1 MRKLF
6 VALSILMM
14 LAVLSSP
21 SAVYAQEGPAPGAGG
36 EGGIAIPGFSGTP
49 SEGQITA
56 PNIQPG
62 ETPSIPNIFPT
73 QPQEQ
78 LFPVPGAPGT
88 EPGTPGESPLDAA
101 EEFRR
106 FITGSL
112 PEERLT
118 RIERYGAS
126 FFRNPPSTFAPAD
139 MIPVSPGYIVGPG
152 DQVRISVWGM
162 VEGTWIETVDRQG
175 TITIPR
181 VGVIGVAGMTFD
193 DLKMALEDEFSRYY
207 SNFEMSVTL
216 GALKSMKVYV
226 VGNAKKPGAYT
237 ISSLATLVNV
247 LLDAG
252 GPDENGSLRKITVK
266 RGNRVVTTFDM
277 YDLLLKGDKSKD
289 IRMMPEDVIF
299 IPVVGPQAAVIGN
312 VRRPAIYEL
321 KGNTTVEAL
330 LNMAGGM
337 TPTGSIDRVQ
347 MMRVKQKEF
356 RTVFE
361 GDLKDRSINNLK
373 KMQLA
378 DGDLIRLFS
387 VVERQSLVRITGP
400 VAKPG
405 DFAIDSGRTT
415 LRDVLGWAGGL
426 LYYAADEVEITRVS
440 VTPAGPKTER
450 LKVNAWRALQGD
462 PVHNVTLRMNDFI
475 FARTVPDWKLY
486 RQVTVYGEVMY
497 PGRYSIEDGETLSSL
512 LQRAGGFSPRAY
524 PRAAIFTRERVR
536 QDQQRQIEE
545 MADRMERELLGISA
559 NELSAALTQ
568 AESNLLKAE
577 ASQKQALVAKLRET
591 KAAGRIATL
600 IAQPEVLKGTAY
612 DIPLEE
618 GDVLYVPSNPTTVQ
632 VIGAVLNPT
641 SFVFD
646 KRLSHTQYIRMAGG
660 YSTDASPARTYILKA
675 DGTAMRVKASARGE
689 TPWVKEFNGGKTVLV
704 EPGDAIVVPVK
715 LSSYRGVRQ
724 ARDYMDVVYKAAV
737 TAMAIH
743 EVTK

>member
-1 MRKLF
+1 
-6 VALSILMM
+6 
-14 LAVLSSP
+14 
-21 SAVYAQEGPAPGAGG
+21 
-36 EGGIAIPGFSGTP
+36 
-49 SEGQITA
+49 
-56 PNIQPG
+56 
-62 ETPSIPNIFPT
+62 
-73 QPQEQ
+73 
-78 LFPVPGAPGT
+78 
-88 EPGTPGESPLDAA
+88 
-101 EEFRR
+101 
-106 FITGSL
+106 
-112 PEERLT
+112 
-118 RIERYGAS
+118 
-126 FFRNPPSTFAPAD
+126 
-139 MIPVSPGYIVGPG
+139 
-152 DQVRISVWGM
+152 
-162 VEGTWIETVDRQG
+162 
-175 TITIPR
+175 
-181 VGVIGVAGMTFD
+181 
-193 DLKMALEDEFSRYY
+193 
-207 SNFEMSVTL
+207 
-216 GALKSMKVYV
+216 
-226 VGNAKKPGAYT
+226 
-237 ISSLATLVNV
+237 
-247 LLDAG
+247 
-252 GPDENGSLRKITVK
+252 
-266 RGNRVVTTFDM
+266 M

-330 LNMAGGM
+330 LAMAGGM

-415 LRDVLGWAGGL
+415 LGDVLGWAGGL

-450 LKVNAWRALQGD
+450 LKVNARRAMQGD
-462 PVHNVTLRMNDFI
+462 PVHNVALRMNDFI

-524 PRAAIFTRERVR
+524 PRAAIFTRERVKR
-536 QDQQRQIEE
+536 DQQRQIEE

-591 KAAGRIATL
+591 KAAGRIVTL

-612 DIPLEE
+612 DIPLDRGGAEPHILRIRQTIEPHPVYSYGGRVFHGCEPCPDVHPE
-618 GDVLYVPSNPTTVQ
+618 GGRHGHAGEGLGPGRNALGEGVQ
-632 VIGAVLNPT
+632 RRQDGSGGAG
-641 SFVFD
+641 
-646 KRLSHTQYIRMAGG
+646 RRHRGAGEALELPG
-660 YSTDASPARTYILKA
+660 
-675 DGTAMRVKASARGE
+675 SA
-689 TPWVKEFNGGKTVLV
+689 
-704 EPGDAIVVPVK
+704 PGP
-715 LSSYRGVRQ
+715 
-724 ARDYMDVVYKAAV
+724 
-737 TAMAIH
+737 
-743 EVTK
+743 

>member
-1 MRKLF
+1 M
-6 VALSILMM
+6 
-14 LAVLSSP
+14 
-21 SAVYAQEGPAPGAGG
+21 
-36 EGGIAIPGFSGTP
+36 
-49 SEGQITA
+49 
-56 PNIQPG
+56 
-62 ETPSIPNIFPT
+62 
-73 QPQEQ
+73 
-78 LFPVPGAPGT
+78 
-88 EPGTPGESPLDAA
+88 
-101 EEFRR
+101 
-106 FITGSL
+106 
-112 PEERLT
+112 
-118 RIERYGAS
+118 
-126 FFRNPPSTFAPAD
+126 
-139 MIPVSPGYIVGPG
+139 
-152 DQVRISVWGM
+152 
-162 VEGTWIETVDRQG
+162 
-175 TITIPR
+175 
-181 VGVIGVAGMTFD
+181 IGVAGMTFD

-330 LNMAGGM
+330 LVMAGGM

-440 VTPAGPKTER
+440 VTPKGPKTER

-462 PVHNVTLRMNDFI
+462 PVHNVALRMNDFI

-497 PGRYSIEDGETLSSL
+497 PGRYSIEDG
-512 LQRAGGFSPRAY
+512 RPCRPCFSGQGAFR
-524 PRAAIFTRERVR
+524 
-536 QDQQRQIEE
+536 
-545 MADRMERELLGISA
+545 LGR
-559 NELSAALTQ
+559 TP
-568 AESNLLKAE
+568 E
-577 ASQKQALVAKLRET
+577 APYL
-591 KAAGRIATL
+591 
-600 IAQPEVLKGTAY
+600 P
-612 DIPLEE
+612 
-618 GDVLYVPSNPTTVQ
+618 
-632 VIGAVLNPT
+632 
-641 SFVFD
+641 
-646 KRLSHTQYIRMAGG
+646 
-660 YSTDASPARTYILKA
+660 AS
-675 DGTAMRVKASARGE
+675 G
-689 TPWVKEFNGGKTVLV
+689 
-704 EPGDAIVVPVK
+704 
-715 LSSYRGVRQ
+715 
-724 ARDYMDVVYKAAV
+724 
-737 TAMAIH
+737 
-743 EVTK
+743 